1 MSVIKWNSAYSIGI
15 VEIDEQHKHLLSI
28 ISELYEAHSKG
39 MGQVVIADTI
49 SKLFDYTNEHFSME
63 QDMHL
68 QYKFPHAA
76 AHKTEHSEFVSKLE
90 ALKQDAEKRNLLLA
104 LKTLDFLKDWT
115 ITHILGSDKEFGEYL
130 RRVEL
135 Q

>member
-1 MSVIKWNSAYSIGI
+1 MPVIKWNSAYSIGI
-15 VEIDEQHKHLLSI
+15 DEIDEQHKILLSI
-28 ISELYEAHSKG
+28 INELYDAHSKG

-49 SKLFDYTNEHFSME
+49 NKLFDYTNEHFTME
-63 QDMHL
+63 QEMHL

-76 AHKTEHSEFVSKLE
+76 AHKEEHNEFVMKLE
-90 ALKQDAEKRNLLLA
+90 ALRQDAERKNLLLA